1 MTKTQY
7 KKARRL
13 YRENGCAALNWMPRD
28 VAMEMDMVLDQI
40 ITADPLA
47 ERADIIAYCQRVG
60 IHCSV
65 MDTVPATTLQRFYWK
80 H

>member
-13 YRENGCAALNWMPRD
+13 YRDNGCSALNWMPHE

-40 ITADPLA
+40 NATDPLA
-47 ERADIIAYCQRVG
+47 ERADIVSYCQHVG
-60 IHCSV
+60 IKCSILH
-65 MDTVPATTLQRFYWK
+65 TATRQSLARRLS
-80 H
+80 